1 MVVLELSKLLK
12 NYLKRRKWRH
22 GEALQFLQFVRSLR
36 LGQRS
41 FDSQTHAFTY
51 FPVSSSTVT
60 LTVETSSHCNELIIW
75 SGLCWN
81 FSHLFSFCFDSPTS
95 FLFNRLELNYRIF
108 DSLAAKRA
116 APIQLLF
123 CFEDILW
130 YNIKLAR

>member
-60 LTVETSSHCNELIIW
+60 LTVETSSHCKW
-75 SGLCWN
+75 AY
-81 FSHLFSFCFDSPTS
+81 HLKWPLLKFQPSLF
-95 FLFNRLELNYRIF
+95 FLFWLPNF
-108 DSLAAKRA
+108 FSLQPLR
-116 APIQLLF
+116 
-123 CFEDILW
+123 
-130 YNIKLAR
+130 IKLQNIWQSCSKKGCSYSTIILLWGHSMV